1 MVLGAVAL
9 FPLLSL
15 VHCNEPSSG
24 AAGAA
29 SASASAAASA
39 APAAS
44 PSAAASA
51 APSAVASAAPLPDRS
66 DCPKGSTG
74 PGTYDKPCMAKGAS
88 RVMVATWNGKTDD
101 KGPYFNVKNTSP
113 LTILYGKIDVYFYD
127 KAGKQL
133 DVKTEDG
140 KTKPYQA
147 CSGANLFGGVVK
159 ANENYKIQVS
169 CVPKSAVPDGAVA
182 MEGEVQLVG
191 FADATEKKNDFYWR
205 NDDLVPDQRKKG
217 GVK

>member
-1 MVLGAVAL
+1 MTLALVAL
-9 FPLLSL
+9 FPFATL

-24 AAGAA
+24 ATGAA
-29 SASASAAASA
+29 SASASAAQSA

-44 PSAAASA
+44 SAAAPASASA
-51 APSAVASAAPLPDRS
+51 APVASALPDRT

-74 PGTYDKPCMAKGAS
+74 PGTFDKPCLAKGAQRAMTVS
-88 RVMVATWNGKTDD
+88 WTGKNDE
-101 KGPYFNVKNTSP
+101 KGPEFNVKNKMP

-133 DVKTEDG
+133 DVKGDDG
-140 KTKPYQA
+140 KTRPFQP
-147 CSGANLFGGVVK
+147 CSGANLFAGVMK
-159 ANENYKIQVS
+159 PNDNFKIQFS
-169 CVPKSAVPDGAVA
+169 CVPKSSVPDGTAA
-182 MEGEVQLVG
+182 IEGEIVLVG

-205 NDDLVPDQRKKG
+205 NDDLAPDARKKG